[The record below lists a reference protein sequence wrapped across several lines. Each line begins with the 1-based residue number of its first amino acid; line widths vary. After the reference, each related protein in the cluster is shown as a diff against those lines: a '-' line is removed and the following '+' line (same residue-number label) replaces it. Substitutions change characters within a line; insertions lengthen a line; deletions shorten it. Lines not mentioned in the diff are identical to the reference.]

1 MEGTE
6 EIKYYSWKPI
16 QGKGRKQSFDIL
28 DQYIIGYNIQ
38 RLSKFY
44 FLILLSISFIIAN
57 WIIA

>member
-1 MEGTE
+1 MP
-6 EIKYYSWKPI
+6 KYT
-16 QGKGRKQSFDIL
+16 
-28 DQYIIGYNIQ
+28 Q